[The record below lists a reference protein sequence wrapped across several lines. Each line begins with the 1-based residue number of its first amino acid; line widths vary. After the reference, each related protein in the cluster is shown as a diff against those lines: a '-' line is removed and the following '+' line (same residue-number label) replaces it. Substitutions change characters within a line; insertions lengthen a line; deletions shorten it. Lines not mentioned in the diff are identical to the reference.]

1 MGEKLWD
8 TIWEAGKKFNISPG
22 CPNLIDRI
30 EGGLMSYGNDFTKDN
45 NPFECNLD
53 KYCNGNSN
61 HEFIG
66 KKALAE
72 IINNGVNKRM
82 RGIIFDGDPI
92 VATGKP
98 LPVLNE
104 DDKKIGEITS
114 GIYSPRIK
122 KNVGLSMILKDYWND
137 GQKVLVDTLDEK
149 KRNGTVTSLPFP
161 K

>member
-1 MGEKLWD
+1 
-8 TIWEAGKKFNISPG
+8 
-22 CPNLIDRI
+22 
-30 EGGLMSYGNDFTKDN
+30 MSYGNDFTKDN

-53 KYCNGNSN
+53 KYCNGTSN
-61 HEFIG
+61 HEYIG
-66 KKALAE
+66 KEALTQ
-72 IINNGVNKRM
+72 IINNGVKKRM

-92 VATGKP
+92 VATSKP